1 MRLLGGLAQRR
12 LGARWTLAASLAG
25 TASGLVL
32 LIQADSPGL
41 AYLYGVW
48 YGLVFGSVVTMVQVV
63 YAEYF
68 GRESLGSIRGA
79 VAPIQM
85 AFNATGPLLAGWA
98 FDATGSYV
106 QVFWAY
112 AALLLL
118 AAIWMTLARP
128 PRRSIE
134 VA

>member
-1 MRLLGGLAQRR
+1 MVGLF
-12 LGARWTLAASLAG
+12 LHI
-25 TASGLVL
+25 L
-32 LIQADSPGL
+32 LIHADSPGL

-48 YGLVFGSVVTMVQVV
+48 YGLVFGSMVTMMEVV

-85 AFNATGPLLAGWA
+85 VFNAAGPVLAGWA
-98 FDATGSYV
+98 FDVTGSYV
-106 QVFWAY
+106 QIFWAY
-112 AALLLL
+112 AALLVL
-118 AAIWMTLARP
+118 AAVWMSLARR
-128 PRRSIE
+128 PRRALK